1 MVNQSLVALTNSVLG
16 HGKST
21 ARGNYAYHC
30 PLCHHTKPKLEVNLS
45 ENSKGENPW
54 HCWVCDKKGKK
65 LYQLFRAVDVSSDKM
80 AELKA
85 IVKYVGK
92 NTKVTVQ
99 DAVKLPKEYETF
111 EDIKSYNIE
120 GRQALAY
127 LKSRGIQKDDI
138 LKYSIGYCATGRYSK
153 MIIIPSFDASGTLN
167 YFTGRSFEKEPFVK
181 YRNPSVSRDIIPS
194 FDASGTLNYFTGR
207 SFEREPFVKYRNP
220 SVSRDIIPFE
230 LYINW
235 NLPLILCEGPFDALA
250 IKRNAIPLLGKNI
263 QSNLMKKI
271 VTSSVE
277 KIYIALDKDAQ
288 KQALTFCER
297 LMNEGKEVY
306 LVDLQDKDPGEMGF
320 NNFTKLIQETYPIT
334 FSGLL
339 EKKLFL

>member
-16 HGKST
+16 SGKST

-65 LYQLFRAVDVSSDKM
+65 LYQLFRAVSASSEKM

-92 NTKVTVQ
+92 ETDTIINEI
-99 DAVKLPKEYETF
+99 VKLPKEYQTF
-111 EDIKSYNIE
+111 ENIKQSNIE

-127 LKSRGIQKDDI
+127 LKSRNISMDDI
-138 LKYSIGYCATGRYSK
+138 LKYNIGYCATGRYSK
-153 MIIIPSFDASGTLN
+153 MIIIPSYDSNGTLN
-167 YFTGRSFEKEPFVK
+167 YFTGRSFEKEPYIK
-181 YRNPSVSRDIIPS
+181 Y
-194 FDASGTLNYFTGR
+194 
-207 SFEREPFVKYRNP
+207 KNP

-235 NLPLILCEGPFDALA
+235 NLPLILCEGPFDALS

-320 NNFTKLIQETYPIT
+320 YNFTKLIQETYPIT

-339 EKKLFL
+339 ERKLFL

>member
-16 HGKST
+16 SGKST

-65 LYQLFRAVDVSSDKM
+65 LYQLFRAVSASSEKM

-92 NTKVTVQ
+92 ETNITVKEIVQ
-99 DAVKLPKEYETF
+99 LPKEYQSF
-111 EDIKSYNIE
+111 ENIKQSNIE

-127 LKSRGIQKDDI
+127 LKSRNISMDDV
-138 LKYSIGYCATGRYSK
+138 LKYNIGYCATGRYSK
-153 MIIIPSFDASGTLN
+153 MIIIPSYDANGTLN
-167 YFTGRSFEKEPFVK
+167 YFTGRSFEKEPYIK
-181 YRNPSVSRDIIPS
+181 Y
-194 FDASGTLNYFTGR
+194 
-207 SFEREPFVKYRNP
+207 KNP

-271 VTSSVE
+271 VTSSVK

-320 NNFTKLIQETYPIT
+320 DNFTKLIQETYPIT